1 MYLLPYI
8 YTATAGTV
16 CPQRPWLVCFCIIS
30 YCVYYNCRIYNKC
43 LACFIQYIHIY
54 IIWDL
59 GLVKINFNH
68 KWDYHHMGNL
78 ARWNVVYLDAKG
90 QGIE

>member
-1 MYLLPYI
+1 M
-8 YTATAGTV
+8 
-16 CPQRPWLVCFCIIS
+16 FIII
-30 YCVYYNCRIYNKC
+30 VV
-43 LACFIQYIHIY
+43 FIINAWRVLYIHIY

-78 ARWNVVYLDAKG
+78 ARWNVVYLDAQG